1 MIKPVYVVSGFLD
14 SGKTSFIKETLSDP
28 DFTGGSSTLIIAFE
42 EGDEPFDKEFLQKT
56 SSQVVYLDR
65 MADLTK
71 EKMAQLDKAYEFD
84 RVFLELNGLE
94 RDGDLYDRGFYKNW
108 ELAESLAILDG
119 SALSNQLTNMRTFVF
134 DHIRYADVAII
145 NRCDDL
151 DKVYIRNNFKGAN
164 PRLQLLFETKA
175 HEVSTISDVD
185 LFTIKDGEVD
195 IAANDYGLWYIDWTE
210 NPMKYDQVK
219 ATLRM
224 VYFHSIPEE
233 KNAVIMGRRVMTC
246 CANDIQPLAIT
257 VLGADRDKMTIGDLY
272 EVHGKIRIVPDS
284 QNYANVIFYADRIT
298 HLEKP
303 EDDLV
308 YFN

>member
-1 MIKPVYVVSGFLD
+1 
-14 SGKTSFIKETLSDP
+14 
-28 DFTGGSSTLIIAFE
+28 
-42 EGDEPFDKEFLQKT
+42 
-56 SSQVVYLDR
+56 
-65 MADLTK
+65 
-71 EKMAQLDKAYEFD
+71 
-84 RVFLELNGLE
+84 
-94 RDGDLYDRGFYKNW
+94 
-108 ELAESLAILDG
+108 
-119 SALSNQLTNMRTFVF
+119 
-134 DHIRYADVAII
+134 
-145 NRCDDL
+145 
-151 DKVYIRNNFKGAN
+151 
-164 PRLQLLFETKA
+164 
-175 HEVSTISDVD
+175 
-185 LFTIKDGEVD
+185 
-195 IAANDYGLWYIDWTE
+195 
-210 NPMKYDQVK
+210 MKYDQVK